1 MRPIIFTTS
10 ILMLLASP
18 LLYAEPNVM
27 ETVLEDISTQETVAL
42 NASSNHA
49 ETAIITP
56 QNLKDIYNLALQHDP
71 TWAAAGYANVGA
83 QEKIAQGKALLR
95 PTININSN
103 LSHSDT
109 SIVYSGL
116 NVFRNNNQSDRFDTL
131 SYGVN
136 VNQPLYRK
144 QNKVQYQ
151 AAFLQVDAADLQ
163 LQQDRQ
169 DLIMKAAQA
178 YFEVLLAQD
187 KLDLNQAQKA
197 AIASQLA
204 QAKANFQHGVSTIT
218 DVDEAQAKFDVVQS
232 QEIATNIE
240 IENKKQA
247 VELLTGQL
255 PTSLLG
261 IQANI
266 PLSMP
271 TLADQATEQ
280 TNSPQAD
287 QPQVNIPET
296 HSTQISLPLTA
307 WLQQAQQHNIA
318 IQLKKMDYAI
328 ASKAVELNQAGHLP
342 TLDAVANYTVTNA
355 NGGINGYGSDLN
367 NATIGLQLQIPL
379 YQGGAVSSKIREAI
393 ANQQKAQQEIEAANR
408 KAELETKKAYLDITS
423 SMVQAQANVQSLHSA
438 QSQLA
443 STTKSFKLGIRTNVD
458 VLNAQQQVFNAKRD
472 LLQTHYNYLLGLLKL
487 KYASGVLYDQDLE
500 QVNQLLVTSNQ

>member
-1 MRPIIFTTS
+1 MPFNIRIICSLLLFVPPALCAAPLLDHHLSTQN
-10 ILMLLASP
+10 LLAQTLP
-18 LLYAEPNVM
+18 DQATL
-27 ETVLEDISTQETVAL
+27 TQQAPIPSLAT
-42 NASSNHA
+42 
-49 ETAIITP
+49 

-71 TWAAAGYANVGA
+71 TWAAAGYANTGV

-109 SIVYSGL
+109 SIVYSGQS
-116 NVFRNNNQSDRFDTL
+116 VFRNNNQSDRFDTL
-131 SYGVN
+131 SYGIN
-136 VNQPLYRK
+136 VNQPVYRK
-144 QNKVQYQ
+144 QNRVQYQ

-187 KLDLNQAQKA
+187 KLELNQAQKA
-197 AIASQLA
+197 AIESQLA

-232 QEIATNIE
+232 QEIAANIE

-247 VELLTGQL
+247 VELLTGQY
-255 PTSLLG
+255 PAALLG

-271 TLADQATEQ
+271 MLENQAADQA
-280 TNSPQAD
+280 NP
-287 QPQVNIPET
+287 
-296 HSTQISLPLTA
+296 SLNA
-307 WLQQAQQHNIA
+307 WLQQAQQNNIA

-328 ASKAVELNQAGHLP
+328 AAKVIELNQAGHLP

-367 NATIGLQLQIPL
+367 NATVGLQLQIPL
-379 YQGGAVSSKIREAI
+379 YQGGAVSSKVREAV
-393 ANQQKAQQEIEAANR
+393 ANQQKAQAEIEAANR
-408 KAELETKKAYLDITS
+408 KAELDTKQAYLDIAS
-423 SMVQAQANVQSLHSA
+423 SLAQAQANAQSLHSA

-443 STTKSFKLGIRTNVD
+443 STSKSFKLGIRTNVD

-487 KYASGVLYDQDLE
+487 KYASGLLHDQDLE
-500 QVNQLLVTSNQ
+500 AINQLLVTSNQQN